1 MEEDKEDDED
11 ELVKAIKMA
20 KEKTRDHPPDIN
32 IEDCISDIC
41 FHPVNELLAVGTI
54 MGDVM
59 IYSYS
64 NDENN
69 LVTTHELHSKACR
82 DIEFSQDGSILFS
95 TSKVNLIINYFSFMK
110 YKLLILILFL

>member
-1 MEEDKEDDED
+1 MEEEKVDEED

-32 IEDCISDIC
+32 IDDCISDIC
-41 FHPVNELLAVGTI
+41 FHPVNELLAVATI
-54 MGDVM
+54 MGNVI

-64 NDENN
+64 NDANN
-69 LVTTHELHSKACR
+69 VVSTHELHSKACR

-95 TSKVNLIINYFSFMK
+95 TSKVSLTNPFF
-110 YKLLILILFL
+110 YKCTSI